1 MVAFVG
7 YYRVSTREQGK
18 SGLGLEA
25 QSTAVRA
32 HLCPSDSLEG
42 EFTEIESGSVAG
54 RPQLSAA
61 LDLCRKRKAVLLIAR
76 LDRLARNVRFI
87 SQLMESGVDFIAV
100 DMPTANKLTI
110 HIIAAIAE
118 HEKDLISQRTK
129 AALDAAKRRGVKL
142 GNPNIAKVHRQ
153 GTLRRMERADAF
165 ARRTH
170 PMIRAIQSSGA
181 STYAAVATALN
192 AAAVPTQRLKSW
204 TSAGVRNVLMR
215 AERSLSNSP

>member
-1 MVAFVG
+1 
-7 YYRVSTREQGK
+7 
-18 SGLGLEA
+18 
-25 QSTAVRA
+25 
-32 HLCPSDSLEG
+32 
-42 EFTEIESGSVAG
+42 
-54 RPQLSAA
+54 
-61 LDLCRKRKAVLLIAR
+61 
-76 LDRLARNVRFI
+76 
-87 SQLMESGVDFIAV
+87 MESGVDFIAV